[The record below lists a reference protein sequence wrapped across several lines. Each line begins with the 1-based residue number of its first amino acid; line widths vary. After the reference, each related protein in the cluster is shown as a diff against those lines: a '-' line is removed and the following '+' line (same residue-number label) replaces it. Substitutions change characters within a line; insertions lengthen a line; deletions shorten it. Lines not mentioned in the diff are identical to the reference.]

1 MLFNEMLV
9 NTTIKLLDAN
19 RVPALMGEP
28 GIGKSSFVEDVARR
42 TNTRCFTLPCNL
54 LADKADLTG
63 ARLVLDEKTGI
74 WSQKFFPHSV
84 ISQAINYAKGNP
96 NEQPIL
102 FLDEINRTTS
112 DVTSGTLTLVTLRR
126 IGDED
131 LPKNLRIIVAGNDKG
146 NVTALDDASVSRFAI
161 INVAP
166 DASTLIEVLGKNL
179 NPWVKIVLEKHPET
193 IFVKNTNEQVVA
205 DGQDDDDDDD
215 NATVSVFDLFDGTE
229 EIRPFATP
237 RTIDGV
243 SQYLNVLS
251 FEEVASLMA
260 TPSTTRDGRHVSYL
274 QEVIEGLTGN
284 TSFTTLLMGV
294 ISDELSKG
302 STGNNNAQRVVK
314 PRIYSDLKEAAKT
327 SVDAVNQVVATMT
340 DNDAS
345 GCFVFAMYERE
356 DNAVIIQALNAR
368 LEKLEQNH
376 INDLIVLWSSG
387 ALYSKNCELFKELSN
402 GLALKINTVIAAM
415 GLD

>member
-9 NTTIKLLDAN
+9 DTTIDLLEAG

-74 WSQKFFPHSV
+74 WSQKFFPHDT
-84 ISQAINYAKGNP
+84 ISQAIGYAKNNP

-126 IGDED
+126 IGNED

-146 NVTALDDASVSRFAI
+146 NVTALDDASISRFAI

-166 DASTLIEVLGKNL
+166 DASTLIEILGDNL
-179 NPWVKIVLEKHPET
+179 HPWVKKVLEKHPET
-193 IFVKNTNEQVVA
+193 VFVKNTNEQIAV
-205 DGQDDDDDDD
+205 DGQDDEDDD
-215 NATVSVFDLFDGTE
+215 ATVSVFDLFDGTE

-243 SQYLNVLS
+243 SRYLNVLS
-251 FEEVASLMA
+251 FDKIASLMA
-260 TPSTTRDGRHVSYL
+260 TPSVTRDGRNISYL

-284 TSFTTLLMGV
+284 TSFTTLLMGI

-302 STGNNNAQRVVK
+302 STGTQNAQRVVK
-314 PRIYSDLKEAAKT
+314 PRIYDKLKEASKT
-327 SVDAVNQVVATMT
+327 SIDAINQVIATMT

-356 DNAVIIQALNAR
+356 DNTTIIQALNER
-368 LEKLEQNH
+368 LDKLAQNH
-376 INDLIVLWSSG
+376 INELIVLWSSG
-387 ALYSKNCELFKELSN
+387 ALYSKNCETVNCLDH

-415 GLD
+415 DLD

>member
-9 NTTIKLLDAN
+9 TTTIKLLDAN
-19 RVPALMGEP
+19 RVPALIGEP

-42 TNTRCFTLPCNL
+42 TNTRCFTLPCNM

-63 ARLVLDEKTGI
+63 ARLVLDEKTGV
-74 WSQKFFPHSV
+74 WSQKFFPHST
-84 ISQAINYAKGNP
+84 ISKAIRYAEANP

-112 DVTSGTLTLVTLRR
+112 DVTSGTLTLVTLRS

-146 NVTALDDASVSRFAI
+146 NVTALDDASISRFAI

-166 DASTLIEVLGKNL
+166 DASTLIEVLDKNL
-179 NPWVKIVLEKHPET
+179 HPCVKTVLEKHPET
-193 IFVKNTNEQVVA
+193 VFVKNTNEQAVA
-205 DGQDDDDDDD
+205 DSQDDDDDD

-251 FEEVASLMA
+251 FEEIASLMA

-274 QEVIEGLTGN
+274 QEVIEGMTGN

-314 PRIYSDLKEAAKT
+314 PRIYSELKEAAKT

-356 DNAVIIQALNAR
+356 DNAVIIKALNER
-368 LEKLEQNH
+368 LTNLAQNH
-376 INDLIVLWSSG
+376 INDFILLLSSG
-387 ALYSKNCELFKELSN
+387 ALYAKNCETVNRLDH
-402 GLALKINTVIAAM
+402 GLAKQLNMFIEAM
-415 GLD
+415 NLD

>member
-9 NTTIKLLDAN
+9 TTTIKLLDAN
-19 RVPALMGEP
+19 RVPALIGEP

-42 TNTRCFTLPCNL
+42 TNTRCFTLPCNM

-63 ARLVLDEKTGI
+63 ARLVLDEKTGV
-74 WSQKFFPHSV
+74 WSQKFFPHST
-84 ISQAINYAKGNP
+84 ISKAIRYAEANP

-112 DVTSGTLTLVTLRR
+112 DVTSGTLTLVTLRS

-166 DASTLIEVLGKNL
+166 DASTLIEFLDKNL
-179 NPWVKIVLEKHPET
+179 HPCVKTVLEKHPET
-193 IFVKNTNEQVVA
+193 VFVKNTNEQAVA
-205 DGQDDDDDDD
+205 DGQDDDDDD

-251 FEEVASLMA
+251 FEEIASLMA

-274 QEVIEGLTGN
+274 QEVIEGMTGN

-314 PRIYSDLKEAAKT
+314 PRIYGELKKAAKT

-356 DNAVIIQALNAR
+356 DNAVIIKALNER
-368 LEKLEQNH
+368 LTNLAQNH
-376 INDLIVLWSSG
+376 INDFILLLSSG
-387 ALYSKNCELFKELSN
+387 ALYAKNCETVNRLDH
-402 GLALKINTVIAAM
+402 GLAKQLNMFIEAM
-415 GLD
+415 NLD

>member
-9 NTTIKLLDAN
+9 DTTIDLLEAG

-28 GIGKSSFVEDVARR
+28 GIGKSSFVEDVAKR

-74 WSQKFFPHSV
+74 WSQKFFPHDT
-84 ISQAINYAKGNP
+84 ISQAISYAKNNP

-126 IGDED
+126 IGNED

-146 NVTALDDASVSRFAI
+146 NVTALDDASISRFAI

-166 DASTLIEVLGKNL
+166 DASTLIEILGDNL
-179 NPWVKIVLEKHPET
+179 HPWVKKVLEKHPET
-193 IFVKNTNEQVVA
+193 VFVKNANEQIAV
-205 DGQDDDDDDD
+205 DGQDDEDD

-243 SQYLNVLS
+243 SRYLNVLS
-251 FEEVASLMA
+251 FDKIVSLMA
-260 TPSTTRDGRHVSYL
+260 TPSVTRDGRNISYL

-284 TSFTTLLMGV
+284 TSFTTLLMGI

-302 STGNNNAQRVVK
+302 STGTQNAQRVVK
-314 PRIYSDLKEAAKT
+314 PRIYDKLKEASKT
-327 SVDAVNQVVATMT
+327 SIDAINQVIATMT

-356 DNAVIIQALNAR
+356 DNTTIIQALNER
-368 LEKLEQNH
+368 LDKLAQNH
-376 INDLIVLWSSG
+376 INELIVLWSSG
-387 ALYSKNCELFKELSN
+387 ALYSKNCETVNCLDH

-415 GLD
+415 DLD

>member
-9 NTTIKLLDAN
+9 TTTIKLLDAN
-19 RVPALMGEP
+19 RVPALIGEP

-42 TNTRCFTLPCNL
+42 TNTRCFTLPCNM

-63 ARLVLDEKTGI
+63 ARLVLDEKTGV
-74 WSQKFFPHSV
+74 WSQKFFPHST
-84 ISQAINYAKGNP
+84 ISKAIRYAEANP

-112 DVTSGTLTLVTLRR
+112 DVTSGTLTLVTLRS

-166 DASTLIEVLGKNL
+166 DASTLIEVLDKNL
-179 NPWVKIVLEKHPET
+179 HPCVKTVLEKHPET
-193 IFVKNTNEQVVA
+193 VFVKNTNEQVVA
-205 DGQDDDDDDD
+205 DGQDDDDDD
-215 NATVSVFDLFDGTE
+215 NTTVSVFDLFDGTE

-251 FEEVASLMA
+251 FEEIASLMA

-274 QEVIEGLTGN
+274 QEVIEGMTGN

-314 PRIYSDLKEAAKT
+314 PRIYSELKEAAKT

-356 DNAVIIQALNAR
+356 DNAVIIKALNER
-368 LEKLEQNH
+368 LTNLAQNH
-376 INDLIVLWSSG
+376 INDFILLLSSG
-387 ALYSKNCELFKELSN
+387 ALYAKNCETVNRLDH
-402 GLALKINTVIAAM
+402 GLAKQLNMFIEAM
-415 GLD
+415 NLD

>member
-9 NTTIKLLDAN
+9 DTTIDLLEAG

-74 WSQKFFPHSV
+74 WSQKFFPHDT
-84 ISQAINYAKGNP
+84 ISQAISYAKNNP

-126 IGDED
+126 IGNED

-146 NVTALDDASVSRFAI
+146 NVTALDDASISRFAI

-166 DASTLIEVLGKNL
+166 DASTLIEILGDNL
-179 NPWVKIVLEKHPET
+179 HPWVKKVLEKHPET
-193 IFVKNTNEQVVA
+193 VFVKNTNEQIAV
-205 DGQDDDDDDD
+205 DGQDDEDDD
-215 NATVSVFDLFDGTE
+215 ATVSVFDLFDGTE

-243 SQYLNVLS
+243 SRYLNVLS
-251 FEEVASLMA
+251 FDKIVSLMA
-260 TPSTTRDGRHVSYL
+260 TPSVTRDGRNISYL

-284 TSFTTLLMGV
+284 TSFTTLLMGI

-302 STGNNNAQRVVK
+302 STGTQNAQRVVK
-314 PRIYSDLKEAAKT
+314 PRIYDKLKEASKT
-327 SVDAVNQVVATMT
+327 SIDAINQVVATMT

-345 GCFVFAMYERE
+345 GCLVFAMYERE
-356 DNAVIIQALNAR
+356 DNHVIIQALNAR
-368 LEKLEQNH
+368 LDKLEQSH

-387 ALYSKNCELFKELSN
+387 ALYKKNCETLMHLSD
-402 GLALKINTVIAAM
+402 GVALKINTVIAAM
-415 GLD
+415 GID

>member
-42 TNTRCFTLPCNL
+42 TNTQCFTLPCNL

-63 ARLVLDEKTGI
+63 ARLVLDEKTGV
-74 WSQKFFPHSV
+74 WSQKFFPHST
-84 ISQAINYAKGNP
+84 ISKAIRYAEANP

-166 DASTLIEVLGKNL
+166 DASTLIEVLGKSL
-179 NPWVKIVLEKHPET
+179 HPYVKTVLEKHPET
-193 IFVKNTNEQVVA
+193 VFVKNTNEQVVA
-205 DGQDDDDDDD
+205 DGQDDDDGD
-215 NATVSVFDLFDGTE
+215 NDTVSVFDLFDGTE

-243 SQYLNVLS
+243 SQYLNVLT

-302 STGNNNAQRVVK
+302 STGNDNAQRVVK
-314 PRIYSDLKEAAKT
+314 PRIYGELKKAATT
-327 SVDAVNQVVATMT
+327 SIDAVNQVVATMT

-356 DNAVIIQALNAR
+356 DNAVIIKALNAR
-368 LEKLEQNH
+368 LDKLEQSH

-387 ALYSKNCELFKELSN
+387 ALYKKNCETLMQLSD
-402 GLALKINTVIAAM
+402 GVALKINTVIAAM
-415 GLD
+415 GID

>member
-1 MLFNEMLV
+1 MLFNELLV
-9 NTTIKLLDAN
+9 TTTVKLLDAN

-42 TNTRCFTLPCNL
+42 TNTQCFTLPCNL

-84 ISQAINYAKGNP
+84 ISQAINYAKNNP

-166 DASTLIEVLGKNL
+166 DASTLIEVLGKSL
-179 NPWVKIVLEKHPET
+179 HPYVKTVLEKHPET
-193 IFVKNTNEQVVA
+193 VFVKNTNEQVVA
-205 DGQDDDDDDD
+205 DGQDDDDDD

-274 QEVIEGLTGN
+274 QEVIEGLTGD

-314 PRIYSDLKEAAKT
+314 PRIYGELKKAATT

-356 DNAVIIQALNAR
+356 DNHVIIQALNAR
-368 LEKLEQNH
+368 LDKLEQNH

-387 ALYSKNCELFKELSN
+387 ALNKKNCKTLMQLSD
-402 GLALKINTVIAAM
+402 GVALKINTVIAAM
-415 GLD
+415 GID

>member
-9 NTTIKLLDAN
+9 DTTIDLLEAG

-74 WSQKFFPHSV
+74 WSQKFFPHDT
-84 ISQAINYAKGNP
+84 ISQAISYAKNNP

-126 IGDED
+126 IGNED

-146 NVTALDDASVSRFAI
+146 NVTALDDASISRFAI

-166 DASTLIEVLGKNL
+166 DASTLIEILGDNL
-179 NPWVKIVLEKHPET
+179 HPWVKKVLEKHPET
-193 IFVKNTNEQVVA
+193 VFVKNTNEQIAV
-205 DGQDDDDDDD
+205 DGQDGEDDD
-215 NATVSVFDLFDGTE
+215 ATVSVFDLFDGTE

-243 SQYLNVLS
+243 SRYLNVLS
-251 FEEVASLMA
+251 FDKIVSLMA
-260 TPSTTRDGRHVSYL
+260 TPSVTRDGRNISYL

-284 TSFTTLLMGV
+284 TSFTTLLMGI

-302 STGNNNAQRVVK
+302 STGTQNAQRVVK
-314 PRIYSDLKEAAKT
+314 PRIYDKLKEASKT
-327 SVDAVNQVVATMT
+327 SIDAINQVIATMT

-356 DNAVIIQALNAR
+356 DNTTIIQALNER
-368 LEKLEQNH
+368 LDKLAQNH
-376 INDLIVLWSSG
+376 INELIVLWSSG
-387 ALYSKNCELFKELSN
+387 ALYSKNCETVNCLDH

-415 GLD
+415 DLD

>member
-42 TNTRCFTLPCNL
+42 TNTQCFTLPCNL

-63 ARLVLDEKTGI
+63 ARLVLDEKTGV
-74 WSQKFFPHSV
+74 WSQKFFPHST
-84 ISQAINYAKGNP
+84 ISKAIRYAEANP

-166 DASTLIEVLGKNL
+166 DASTLIEVLGKSL
-179 NPWVKIVLEKHPET
+179 HPYVKTVLEKHPET
-193 IFVKNTNEQVVA
+193 VFVKNTNEQVVA
-205 DGQDDDDDDD
+205 DGQDDDDDD
-215 NATVSVFDLFDGTE
+215 NATVSVFDLFDRTE

-284 TSFTTLLMGV
+284 TSFTTLLMDV

-314 PRIYSDLKEAAKT
+314 PRIYSELKEAAKT

-356 DNAVIIQALNAR
+356 DNAVIIQALNER
-368 LEKLEQNH
+368 LNNLAQNH
-376 INDLIVLWSSG
+376 INDFILLLSSG
-387 ALYSKNCELFKELSN
+387 ALYAKNCETVNRLDH
-402 GLALKINTVIAAM
+402 GLAKQLNMFIEAM
-415 GLD
+415 NLD

>member
-9 NTTIKLLDAN
+9 TTTIKLLEAN
-19 RVPALMGEP
+19 RVPALIGEP

-42 TNTRCFTLPCNL
+42 TNTRCFTLPCNM

-63 ARLVLDEKTGI
+63 ARLVLDEKTGV
-74 WSQKFFPHSV
+74 WSQKFFPHST
-84 ISQAINYAKGNP
+84 ISKAIRYAEANP

-112 DVTSGTLTLVTLRR
+112 DVTSGTLTLVTLRS

-131 LPKNLRIIVAGNDKG
+131 LPKNLRIIIAGNDKG

-166 DASTLIEVLGKNL
+166 DASTLIEVLDKNL
-179 NPWVKIVLEKHPET
+179 HPCVKTVLEKHPET
-193 IFVKNTNEQVVA
+193 VFVKNTNEQTVA
-205 DGQDDDDDDD
+205 DGQDDDDDD

-251 FEEVASLMA
+251 FEEIASLMA

-274 QEVIEGLTGN
+274 QEVIEGMTGN

-314 PRIYSDLKEAAKT
+314 PRIYGELKKAAKT

-356 DNAVIIQALNAR
+356 DNAVIIQALNER
-368 LEKLEQNH
+368 LNNLAQNH
-376 INDLIVLWSSG
+376 INDFILLLSSG
-387 ALYSKNCELFKELSN
+387 ALYAKNCETVNRLDH
-402 GLALKINTVIAAM
+402 GLAKQLNMFIEAM
-415 GLD
+415 NLD

>member
-9 NTTIKLLDAN
+9 DTTIDLLEAG

-74 WSQKFFPHSV
+74 WSQKFFPHDT
-84 ISQAINYAKGNP
+84 ISQAIGYAKNNP

-126 IGDED
+126 IGNED

-146 NVTALDDASVSRFAI
+146 NVTALDDASISRFAI

-166 DASTLIEVLGKNL
+166 DASTLIEILGDNL
-179 NPWVKIVLEKHPET
+179 HPWVKKVLEKHPET
-193 IFVKNTNEQVVA
+193 VFVKNTNEQIAV
-205 DGQDDDDDDD
+205 DGQDDGDDD
-215 NATVSVFDLFDGTE
+215 ATVSVFDLFDGTE

-243 SQYLNVLS
+243 SRYLNVLS
-251 FEEVASLMA
+251 FDKIVSLMA
-260 TPSTTRDGRHVSYL
+260 TPSVTRDGRSISYL

-284 TSFTTLLMGV
+284 TSFTTLLMGI

-302 STGNNNAQRVVK
+302 STGTQNAQRVVK
-314 PRIYSDLKEAAKT
+314 PRIYDKLKEASKT
-327 SVDAVNQVVATMT
+327 SIDAINQVIATMT

-356 DNAVIIQALNAR
+356 DNTAIIQALNER
-368 LEKLEQNH
+368 LDKLAQNH
-376 INDLIVLWSSG
+376 INELIVLWSSG
-387 ALYSKNCELFKELSN
+387 ALYSKNCETVNCLDH

-415 GLD
+415 DLD

>member
-1 MLFNEMLV
+1 MLFNELLV

-84 ISQAINYAKGNP
+84 ISQAINYAKENP

-131 LPKNLRIIVAGNDKG
+131 LPKNLRIVVAGNDKG

-166 DASTLIEVLGKNL
+166 DASTLIEVLGKSL
-179 NPWVKIVLEKHPET
+179 HPYVKTVLEKHPET
-193 IFVKNTNEQVVA
+193 IFVKNTNEQIVA
-205 DGQDDDDDDD
+205 DGQDDDDDD

-260 TPSTTRDGRHVSYL
+260 TPSTTRDGRQVSYL

-314 PRIYSDLKEAAKT
+314 PRIYSDLKEAATT

-356 DNAVIIQALNAR
+356 DNAVIIQALNER
-368 LEKLEQNH
+368 LDKLSQNH

-387 ALYSKNCELFKELSN
+387 ALYSKNCELFKQLST

-415 GLD
+415 GLE

>member
-9 NTTIKLLDAN
+9 DTTIDLLEAG

-74 WSQKFFPHSV
+74 WSQKFFPHDT
-84 ISQAINYAKGNP
+84 ISQAISYAKNNP

-126 IGDED
+126 IGNED

-146 NVTALDDASVSRFAI
+146 NVTALDDASISRFAI

-166 DASTLIEVLGKNL
+166 DASTLIEILGDNL
-179 NPWVKIVLEKHPET
+179 HPWVKKVLEKHPET
-193 IFVKNTNEQVVA
+193 VFVKNTNEQIAV
-205 DGQDDDDDDD
+205 DGQDDEDDD
-215 NATVSVFDLFDGTE
+215 ATVSVFDLFDGTE

-243 SQYLNVLS
+243 SRYLNVLS
-251 FEEVASLMA
+251 FDKIASLMA
-260 TPSTTRDGRHVSYL
+260 TPSVTRDGRNISYL

-284 TSFTTLLMGV
+284 TSFTTLLMGI

-302 STGNNNAQRVVK
+302 SAGTQNAQRVVK
-314 PRIYSDLKEAAKT
+314 PRIYDKLKEASKT
-327 SVDAVNQVVATMT
+327 SIDAINQVIATMT

-356 DNAVIIQALNAR
+356 DNTTIIQALNER
-368 LEKLEQNH
+368 LDKLAQNH
-376 INDLIVLWSSG
+376 INELIVLWSSG
-387 ALYSKNCELFKELSN
+387 ALYSKNCETVNCLDH

-415 GLD
+415 DLD

>member
-9 NTTIKLLDAN
+9 TTTIKLLDAN
-19 RVPALMGEP
+19 RVPALIGEP

-42 TNTRCFTLPCNL
+42 TNTRCFTLPCNM

-63 ARLVLDEKTGI
+63 ARLVLDEKTGV
-74 WSQKFFPHSV
+74 WSQKFFPHST
-84 ISQAINYAKGNP
+84 ISKAIRYAEANP

-112 DVTSGTLTLVTLRR
+112 DVTSGTLTLVTLRS

-166 DASTLIEVLGKNL
+166 DASTLIEVLDKNL
-179 NPWVKIVLEKHPET
+179 HPCVKTVLEKHPET
-193 IFVKNTNEQVVA
+193 VFVKNTNEQAVA
-205 DGQDDDDDDD
+205 DGQDNDDD

-251 FEEVASLMA
+251 FEEIASLMA

-274 QEVIEGLTGN
+274 QEVIEGMTGN

-294 ISDELSKG
+294 ISDALSKD
-302 STGNNNAQRVVK
+302 NNAQRVVK
-314 PRIYSDLKEAAKT
+314 PRIYSELKEVART

-356 DNAVIIQALNAR
+356 DNAVIIKALNAR
-368 LEKLEQNH
+368 LEKLEQSH

-387 ALYSKNCELFKELSN
+387 ALYKKNCETLMQLSD
-402 GLALKINTVIAAM
+402 GVALKINTVIAAM
-415 GLD
+415 GID

>member
-9 NTTIKLLDAN
+9 DTTIDLLEAG

-28 GIGKSSFVEDVARR
+28 GIGKSSFVEDVAKR

-74 WSQKFFPHSV
+74 WSQKFFPHDT
-84 ISQAINYAKGNP
+84 ISQAISYAKNNP

-126 IGDED
+126 IGNED

-146 NVTALDDASVSRFAI
+146 NVTALDDASISRFAI

-166 DASTLIEVLGKNL
+166 DASTLIEILGDNL
-179 NPWVKIVLEKHPET
+179 HPWVKKVLEKHPET
-193 IFVKNTNEQVVA
+193 VFVKNTNEQIAV
-205 DGQDDDDDDD
+205 DGQDDEDDD
-215 NATVSVFDLFDGTE
+215 ATVSVFDLFDGTE

-243 SQYLNVLS
+243 SRYLNVLS
-251 FEEVASLMA
+251 FDKIVSLMA
-260 TPSTTRDGRHVSYL
+260 TPSVTRDGRNISYL

-284 TSFTTLLMGV
+284 TSFTTLLMGI

-302 STGNNNAQRVVK
+302 STGTQNAQRVVK
-314 PRIYSDLKEAAKT
+314 PRIYDKLKEASKT
-327 SVDAVNQVVATMT
+327 SIDAINQVIATMT

-356 DNAVIIQALNAR
+356 DNTTIIQALNER
-368 LEKLEQNH
+368 LDKLAQNH
-376 INDLIVLWSSG
+376 INELIVLWSSG
-387 ALYSKNCELFKELSN
+387 ALYSKNCETVNCLDH

-415 GLD
+415 DLD

>member
-9 NTTIKLLDAN
+9 DTTIDLLEAG

-74 WSQKFFPHSV
+74 WSQKFFPHDT
-84 ISQAINYAKGNP
+84 ISQAISYAKNNP

-126 IGDED
+126 IGNED

-146 NVTALDDASVSRFAI
+146 NVTALDDASISRFAI

-166 DASTLIEVLGKNL
+166 DASTLIEILGDNL
-179 NPWVKIVLEKHPET
+179 HPWVKKVLEKHPET
-193 IFVKNTNEQVVA
+193 VFVKNTNEQIAV
-205 DGQDDDDDDD
+205 DGQDDEDDD
-215 NATVSVFDLFDGTE
+215 ATVSVFDLFDGTE

-243 SQYLNVLS
+243 SRYLNVLS
-251 FEEVASLMA
+251 FDKIVSLMA
-260 TPSTTRDGRHVSYL
+260 TPSVTRDGRNISYL

-284 TSFTTLLMGV
+284 TSFTTLLMGI

-302 STGNNNAQRVVK
+302 STGTQNAQRVVK
-314 PRIYSDLKEAAKT
+314 PRIYDKLKEASKT
-327 SVDAVNQVVATMT
+327 SIDAINQVIATMT

-356 DNAVIIQALNAR
+356 DNTTIIQALNER
-368 LEKLEQNH
+368 LDKLAQNH
-376 INDLIVLWSSG
+376 INELIVLWSSG
-387 ALYSKNCELFKELSN
+387 ALYSKNCETVNCLDH
-402 GLALKINTVIAAM
+402 GLALKINTVIDAM
-415 GLD
+415 DLD

>member
-9 NTTIKLLDAN
+9 TTTIKLLDAN
-19 RVPALMGEP
+19 RVPALIGEP

-42 TNTRCFTLPCNL
+42 TNTRCFTLPCNM

-63 ARLVLDEKTGI
+63 ARLVLDEKTGV
-74 WSQKFFPHSV
+74 WSQKFFPHST
-84 ISQAINYAKGNP
+84 ISKAIRYAEANP

-112 DVTSGTLTLVTLRR
+112 DVTSGTLTLVTLRC

-146 NVTALDDASVSRFAI
+146 NVTALDDASVSRFVI

-166 DASTLIEVLGKNL
+166 DASTLIEVLGQNL
-179 NPWVKIVLEKHPET
+179 HPCVKTVLEKHPET

-205 DGQDDDDDDD
+205 DGQDDDDDD
-215 NATVSVFDLFDGTE
+215 NTTVSVFDLFDGTE

-251 FEEVASLMA
+251 FEEIASLMA

-274 QEVIEGLTGN
+274 QEVIEGMTGN

-314 PRIYSDLKEAAKT
+314 PRIYGELKKAAKT

-356 DNAVIIQALNAR
+356 DNAVIIQALNER
-368 LEKLEQNH
+368 LTNLAQNH
-376 INDLIVLWSSG
+376 INDFILLLSSG
-387 ALYSKNCELFKELSN
+387 ALYAKNCETVNRLDH
-402 GLALKINTVIAAM
+402 GLAKQLNMFIEAM
-415 GLD
+415 NLD

>member
-74 WSQKFFPHSV
+74 WSQKFFPHDT
-84 ISQAINYAKGNP
+84 ISQAINYAKNNP

-126 IGDED
+126 IGNED

-161 INVAP
+161 INVTP
-166 DASTLIEVLGKNL
+166 DASTLIEVLDKSL
-179 NPWVKIVLEKHPET
+179 HPWVKTVLEKHPET
-193 IFVKNTNEQVVA
+193 VFVKNTNEQVVA
-205 DGQDDDDDDD
+205 DGQDDDDDD

-274 QEVIEGLTGN
+274 QEVIEGMTGN

-294 ISDELSKG
+294 IGNELSKG
-302 STGNNNAQRVVK
+302 STGTQNTQRVVK
-314 PRIYSDLKEAAKT
+314 PRIYSDLKKAAKT
-327 SVDAVNQVVATMT
+327 SIDAINQVIATMS

-356 DNAVIIQALNAR
+356 DNASIIQALNER
-368 LEKLEQNH
+368 LDKLEQNH
-376 INDLIVLWSSG
+376 INDLIILWSSG
-387 ALYSKNCELFKELSN
+387 ALYQKNCETVNQLN
-402 GLALKINTVIAAM
+402 HGLALKVNTVIAAM
-415 GLD
+415 DLD

>member
-1 MLFNEMLV
+1 MLFNELLV
-9 NTTIKLLDAN
+9 TTTVKLLDAN

-63 ARLVLDEKTGI
+63 ARLVLDEKTGV
-74 WSQKFFPHSV
+74 WSQKFFPHST
-84 ISQAINYAKGNP
+84 ISKAIRYAEANP

-112 DVTSGTLTLVTLRR
+112 DVTSGTLTLVTLRS

-166 DASTLIEVLGKNL
+166 DASTLIEVLDKNL
-179 NPWVKIVLEKHPET
+179 HPWVKTVLEKHPET
-193 IFVKNTNEQVVA
+193 VFVKNTNEQAIA
-205 DGQDDDDDDD
+205 DGQDDDDDD

-251 FEEVASLMA
+251 FEEIASLMA

-274 QEVIEGLTGN
+274 QEVIEGMTGN

-314 PRIYSDLKEAAKT
+314 PRIYGELKEAAKT

-356 DNAVIIQALNAR
+356 DNAVIIQALNER
-368 LEKLEQNH
+368 LNNLAQNH
-376 INDLIVLWSSG
+376 INDFILLLSSG
-387 ALYSKNCELFKELSN
+387 ALYAKNCETVNRLDH
-402 GLALKINTVIAAM
+402 GLAEQLNMFIEAM
-415 GLD
+415 NLD

>member
-9 NTTIKLLDAN
+9 TTTIKLLDAN

-42 TNTRCFTLPCNL
+42 TNTKCFTLPCNL

-74 WSQKFFPHSV
+74 WSQKFFPHDT
-84 ISQAINYAKGNP
+84 ISQAINYAKENP

-126 IGDED
+126 IGNED
-131 LPKNLRIIVAGNDKG
+131 LPKNLRIIVAGNDRG

-166 DASTLIEVLGKNL
+166 DASTLIEVLDKNL
-179 NPWVKIVLEKHPET
+179 HPWVKTVLEKHPEVV
-193 IFVKNTNEQVVA
+193 FVKNTSEQAVA
-205 DGQDDDDDDD
+205 DGQDDDDDD

-243 SQYLNVLS
+243 SQYLGVLS

-274 QEVIEGLTGN
+274 QEVIEGMTGN

-314 PRIYSDLKEAAKT
+314 PRIYNELKKAATT

-345 GCFVFAMYERE
+345 GCFVFAVYERE
-356 DNAVIIQALNAR
+356 DNAVIIQALNDR
-368 LEKLEQNH
+368 LDKLAQNH
-376 INDLIVLWSSG
+376 INDFIVLLSSG
-387 ALYSKNCELFKELSN
+387 SLYAKNCETVNRLDH
-402 GLALKINTVIAAM
+402 GLAKQLNMFIEAM
-415 GLD
+415 NLD

>member
-42 TNTRCFTLPCNL
+42 TNTQCFTLPCNL

-84 ISQAINYAKGNP
+84 ISQAINYAKNNP

-166 DASTLIEVLGKNL
+166 DASTLIEVLGKSL
-179 NPWVKIVLEKHPET
+179 HPYVKTVLEKHPET
-193 IFVKNTNEQVVA
+193 VFVKNTNEQVVA
-205 DGQDDDDDDD
+205 DGQDDDDDD

-314 PRIYSDLKEAAKT
+314 PRIYGELKEAAKT

-356 DNAVIIQALNAR
+356 DNAVIIQALNER
-368 LEKLEQNH
+368 LTNLAQNH
-376 INDLIVLWSSG
+376 INDFILLLSSG
-387 ALYSKNCELFKELSN
+387 ALYAKNCETVNRLDH
-402 GLALKINTVIAAM
+402 GLAKQLNMFIEAM
-415 GLD
+415 NLD

>member
-9 NTTIKLLDAN
+9 DTTIDLLEAG

-63 ARLVLDEKTGI
+63 ARLVLDEQTGI
-74 WSQKFFPHSV
+74 WSQKFFPHDT
-84 ISQAINYAKGNP
+84 ISQAISYAKNNP

-126 IGDED
+126 IGNED

-146 NVTALDDASVSRFAI
+146 NVTALDDASISRFAI

-166 DASTLIEVLGKNL
+166 DASTLIEILGDNL
-179 NPWVKIVLEKHPET
+179 HPWVKKVLEKHPET
-193 IFVKNTNEQVVA
+193 VFVKNTNEQIAV
-205 DGQDDDDDDD
+205 DGQDDEDDDD
-215 NATVSVFDLFDGTE
+215 TVSVFDLFDGTE

-243 SQYLNVLS
+243 SRYLNVLS
-251 FEEVASLMA
+251 FDKIAGLMA
-260 TPSTTRDGRHVSYL
+260 TPSVTRDGRNISYL

-284 TSFTTLLMGV
+284 TSFTTLLMGI

-302 STGNNNAQRVVK
+302 STGTQNAQRVVK
-314 PRIYSDLKEAAKT
+314 PRIYDKLKEASKT
-327 SVDAVNQVVATMT
+327 SIDAINQVIATMT

-356 DNAVIIQALNAR
+356 DNTAIIQALNER
-368 LEKLEQNH
+368 LDKLAQNH
-376 INDLIVLWSSG
+376 INELIVLWSSG
-387 ALYSKNCELFKELSN
+387 ALYSKNCETVNCLDH

-415 GLD
+415 DLD

>member
-9 NTTIKLLDAN
+9 DTTIDLLEAG

-74 WSQKFFPHSV
+74 WSQKFFPHDT
-84 ISQAINYAKGNP
+84 ISQAISYAKNNP

-126 IGDED
+126 IGNED

-146 NVTALDDASVSRFAI
+146 NVTALDDASISRFAI

-166 DASTLIEVLGKNL
+166 DASTLIEILGDNL
-179 NPWVKIVLEKHPET
+179 HPWVKKVLEKHPET
-193 IFVKNTNEQVVA
+193 VFVKNTNEQIAV
-205 DGQDDDDDDD
+205 DGQDDEDDD
-215 NATVSVFDLFDGTE
+215 ATVSVFDLFDGTE

-243 SQYLNVLS
+243 SRYLNVLS
-251 FEEVASLMA
+251 FDKIVSLMA
-260 TPSTTRDGRHVSYL
+260 TPSVTRDGRNISYL

-284 TSFTTLLMGV
+284 TSFTTLLMGI

-302 STGNNNAQRVVK
+302 STGTQNAQRVVK
-314 PRIYSDLKEAAKT
+314 PRIYDKLKEASKT
-327 SVDAVNQVVATMT
+327 SIDAINQVIATMT

-356 DNAVIIQALNAR
+356 DNTTIIQALNER
-368 LEKLEQNH
+368 LDKLAQNH
-376 INDLIVLWSSG
+376 INELIVLWSSG
-387 ALYSKNCELFKELSN
+387 ALYSKNCETVNCLDH

-415 GLD
+415 DLD

>member
-1 MLFNEMLV
+1 MLFNELLV
-9 NTTIKLLDAN
+9 TTTVKLLDAN

-63 ARLVLDEKTGI
+63 ARLVLDEKTGV
-74 WSQKFFPHSV
+74 WSQKFFPHSI
-84 ISQAINYAKGNP
+84 ISQAIEYAKGNP

-146 NVTALDDASVSRFAI
+146 NVTALDDASVSRFTI

-166 DASTLIEVLGKNL
+166 DASTLIEVLDKNL
-179 NPWVKIVLEKHPET
+179 HPWVKTVLEKHPET
-193 IFVKNTNEQVVA
+193 VFVKNTNEQVVA
-205 DGQDDDDDDD
+205 DGQDDDDDD

-274 QEVIEGLTGN
+274 QEVIEGMTGN

-302 STGNNNAQRVVK
+302 STGNNAQRVVK
-314 PRIYSDLKEAAKT
+314 PRIYSELKEAAKT

-356 DNAVIIQALNAR
+356 DNAVIIQALNER
-368 LEKLEQNH
+368 LNNLAQNH
-376 INDLIVLWSSG
+376 INDFILLLSSG
-387 ALYSKNCELFKELSN
+387 ALYAKNCETVNRLDH
-402 GLALKINTVIAAM
+402 GLAKQLNMFIEAM
-415 GLD
+415 NLD

>member
-9 NTTIKLLDAN
+9 DTTIDLLEAG

-74 WSQKFFPHSV
+74 WSQKFFPHDT
-84 ISQAINYAKGNP
+84 ISQAISYAKNNP

-126 IGDED
+126 IGNED

-146 NVTALDDASVSRFAI
+146 NVTALDDASISRFAI

-166 DASTLIEVLGKNL
+166 DASTLIEILGDNL
-179 NPWVKIVLEKHPET
+179 HPWVKKVLEKHPET
-193 IFVKNTNEQVVA
+193 VFVKNTNEQIAV
-205 DGQDDDDDDD
+205 DGQDDGDDD
-215 NATVSVFDLFDGTE
+215 ATVSVFDLFDGTE

-243 SQYLNVLS
+243 SRYLNVLS
-251 FEEVASLMA
+251 FDKIVSLMA
-260 TPSTTRDGRHVSYL
+260 TPSVTRDGRNISYL

-284 TSFTTLLMGV
+284 TSFTTLLMGI

-302 STGNNNAQRVVK
+302 STGTQNAQRVVK
-314 PRIYSDLKEAAKT
+314 PRIYDKLKEASKT
-327 SVDAVNQVVATMT
+327 SIDAINRVIATMT

-356 DNAVIIQALNAR
+356 DNTTIIQALNER
-368 LEKLEQNH
+368 LDKLAQNH
-376 INDLIVLWSSG
+376 INELIVLWSSG
-387 ALYSKNCELFKELSN
+387 ALYSKNRETVNCLDH

-415 GLD
+415 DLD

>member
-9 NTTIKLLDAN
+9 DTTIDLLEAG

-74 WSQKFFPHSV
+74 WSQKFFPHDT
-84 ISQAINYAKGNP
+84 ISQAISYAKNNP

-126 IGDED
+126 IGNED

-146 NVTALDDASVSRFAI
+146 NVTALDDASISRFAI

-166 DASTLIEVLGKNL
+166 DASTLIEILGDNL
-179 NPWVKIVLEKHPET
+179 HPWVKKVLEKHPET
-193 IFVKNTNEQVVA
+193 VFVKNTNEQIAV
-205 DGQDDDDDDD
+205 DGQDDEDDD
-215 NATVSVFDLFDGTE
+215 ATVSVFDLFDGTE

-243 SQYLNVLS
+243 SRYLNVLS
-251 FEEVASLMA
+251 FDKIVSLMA
-260 TPSTTRDGRHVSYL
+260 TPSVTRDGRSISYL

-284 TSFTTLLMGV
+284 TSFTTLLMGI

-302 STGNNNAQRVVK
+302 STGTQNAQRVVK
-314 PRIYSDLKEAAKT
+314 PRIYDKLKEASKT
-327 SVDAVNQVVATMT
+327 SIDAINQVIATMT

-356 DNAVIIQALNAR
+356 DNTAIIQALNER
-368 LEKLEQNH
+368 LDKLAQNH
-376 INDLIVLWSSG
+376 INELIVLWSSG
-387 ALYSKNCELFKELSN
+387 ALYSKNCETVNCLDH

-415 GLD
+415 DLD

>member
-9 NTTIKLLDAN
+9 TTTIKLLDAN
-19 RVPALMGEP
+19 RVPALIGEP

-42 TNTRCFTLPCNL
+42 TNTRCFTLPCNM

-63 ARLVLDEKTGI
+63 ARLVLDEKTGV
-74 WSQKFFPHSV
+74 WSQKFFPHST
-84 ISQAINYAKGNP
+84 ISKAIRYAEANP

-112 DVTSGTLTLVTLRR
+112 DVTSGTLTLVTLRS

-179 NPWVKIVLEKHPET
+179 HPWVKTVLEKHPET
-193 IFVKNTNEQVVA
+193 VFVKNTNEQVVA
-205 DGQDDDDDDD
+205 DGQDDDDD
-215 NATVSVFDLFDGTE
+215 NAVVSVFDLFDGTE

-243 SQYLNVLS
+243 SQYLGVLS

-274 QEVIEGLTGN
+274 QEIIEGMTGN

-314 PRIYSDLKEAAKT
+314 PRIYGELKKAATT

-356 DNAVIIQALNAR
+356 DNAVIIKALNER
-368 LEKLEQNH
+368 LTNLAQNH
-376 INDLIVLWSSG
+376 INDFILLLSSG
-387 ALYSKNCELFKELSN
+387 ALYAKNCETVNRLDH
-402 GLALKINTVIAAM
+402 GLAKQLNMFIEAM
-415 GLD
+415 NLD

>member
-1 MLFNEMLV
+1 MLFNELLV
-9 NTTIKLLDAN
+9 TTTIKLLDAN
-19 RVPALMGEP
+19 RVPALIGEP

-42 TNTRCFTLPCNL
+42 TNTRCFTLPCNM

-63 ARLVLDEKTGI
+63 ARLVLDEKTGV
-74 WSQKFFPHSV
+74 WSQKFFPHST
-84 ISQAINYAKGNP
+84 ISKAIRYAEANP

-112 DVTSGTLTLVTLRR
+112 DVTSGTLTLVTLRS

-166 DASTLIEVLGKNL
+166 DASTLIEVLDKNL
-179 NPWVKIVLEKHPET
+179 HPCVKTVLEKHPET
-193 IFVKNTNEQVVA
+193 VFVKNTNEQAVA
-205 DGQDDDDDDD
+205 DGQDDDDDD

-251 FEEVASLMA
+251 FEEIASLMA

-274 QEVIEGLTGN
+274 QEVIEGMTGN

-314 PRIYSDLKEAAKT
+314 PRIYGELKEAAKT

-356 DNAVIIQALNAR
+356 DNAVIIKALNER
-368 LEKLEQNH
+368 LTNLAQNH
-376 INDLIVLWSSG
+376 INDFILLLSSG
-387 ALYSKNCELFKELSN
+387 ALYAKNCETVNRLDH
-402 GLALKINTVIAAM
+402 GLAKQLNMFIEAM
-415 GLD
+415 NLD

>member
-9 NTTIKLLDAN
+9 DTTIDLLEAG

-74 WSQKFFPHSV
+74 WSQKFFPHDT
-84 ISQAINYAKGNP
+84 ISQAISYAKNNP

-126 IGDED
+126 IGNED

-146 NVTALDDASVSRFAI
+146 NVTALDDASISRFAI

-166 DASTLIEVLGKNL
+166 DASTLIEILGDNL
-179 NPWVKIVLEKHPET
+179 HPWVKKVLEKHPET
-193 IFVKNTNEQVVA
+193 VFVKNTNEQIAV
-205 DGQDDDDDDD
+205 DGQDDEDDD
-215 NATVSVFDLFDGTE
+215 ATVSVFDLFDGTE

-243 SQYLNVLS
+243 SRYLNVLS
-251 FEEVASLMA
+251 FDKIVSLMA
-260 TPSTTRDGRHVSYL
+260 TPSVTRDGRNISYL

-284 TSFTTLLMGV
+284 TSFTTLLMGI

-302 STGNNNAQRVVK
+302 STGTQNAQRVVK
-314 PRIYSDLKEAAKT
+314 PRIYDKLKEASKT
-327 SVDAVNQVVATMT
+327 SIDAINQVIATMT

-356 DNAVIIQALNAR
+356 DNTAIIQALNER
-368 LEKLEQNH
+368 LDKLAQNH
-376 INDLIVLWSSG
+376 INELIVLWSSG
-387 ALYSKNCELFKELSN
+387 ALYSKNCETVNCLDH

-415 GLD
+415 DLD

>member
-19 RVPALMGEP
+19 RVPALIGEP

-42 TNTRCFTLPCNL
+42 TNTRCFTLPCNM

-63 ARLVLDEKTGI
+63 ARLVLDEKTGV
-74 WSQKFFPHSV
+74 WSQKFFPHST
-84 ISQAINYAKGNP
+84 ISKAIRYAEANP

-112 DVTSGTLTLVTLRR
+112 DVTSGTLTLVTLRS

-146 NVTALDDASVSRFAI
+146 NVTALDNASVSRFAI

-166 DASTLIEVLGKNL
+166 DASTLIEVLGQNL
-179 NPWVKIVLEKHPET
+179 HPCVKTVLEKHPET
-193 IFVKNTNEQVVA
+193 IFVKNANEQVVA
-205 DGQDDDDDDD
+205 DGQDDDDDD

-251 FEEVASLMA
+251 FEEIASLMA

-274 QEVIEGLTGN
+274 QEVIEGMTGN

-314 PRIYSDLKEAAKT
+314 PRIYSELKEAATT

-356 DNAVIIQALNAR
+356 DNAVIIQALNER
-368 LEKLEQNH
+368 LNNLAQNH
-376 INDLIVLWSSG
+376 INDFILLLSSG
-387 ALYSKNCELFKELSN
+387 ALYAKNCETVNRLDH
-402 GLALKINTVIAAM
+402 GLAKQLNMFIEAM
-415 GLD
+415 NLD

>member
-1 MLFNEMLV
+1 MLFNELLV
-9 NTTIKLLDAN
+9 TTTVKLLDAN

-63 ARLVLDEKTGI
+63 ARLVLDEKTGV

-84 ISQAINYAKGNP
+84 ISQAIEYAKGNP

-166 DASTLIEVLGKNL
+166 DASTLIEVLDKNL
-179 NPWVKIVLEKHPET
+179 HPWVKTVLEKHPET
-193 IFVKNTNEQVVA
+193 VFVKNTNEQAIA
-205 DGQDDDDDDD
+205 DGQDDDDDD

-260 TPSTTRDGRHVSYL
+260 NPSTTRDGRHVSYL
-274 QEVIEGLTGN
+274 QEVIEGMTGN

-314 PRIYSDLKEAAKT
+314 PRIYSELKEAAKT

-356 DNAVIIQALNAR
+356 DNAVIIQALNER
-368 LEKLEQNH
+368 LTNLAQNH
-376 INDLIVLWSSG
+376 INDFILLLSSG
-387 ALYSKNCELFKELSN
+387 ALYAKNCETVNRLDH
-402 GLALKINTVIAAM
+402 GLAKQLNMFIEAM
-415 GLD
+415 NLD

>member
-9 NTTIKLLDAN
+9 DTTIDLLEAG

-74 WSQKFFPHSV
+74 WSQKFFPHDT
-84 ISQAINYAKGNP
+84 ISQAISYAKNNP

-126 IGDED
+126 IGNED

-146 NVTALDDASVSRFAI
+146 NVTALDDASISRFAI

-166 DASTLIEVLGKNL
+166 DASTLIEILGDNL
-179 NPWVKIVLEKHPET
+179 HPWVKKVLEKHPET
-193 IFVKNTNEQVVA
+193 VFVKNTNEQIAV
-205 DGQDDDDDDD
+205 DGQDDEDDD
-215 NATVSVFDLFDGTE
+215 ATVSVFDLFDGTE

-243 SQYLNVLS
+243 SRYLNVLS
-251 FEEVASLMA
+251 FDKIASLMA
-260 TPSTTRDGRHVSYL
+260 TPSVTRDGRSISYL

-284 TSFTTLLMGV
+284 TSFTTLLMGI

-302 STGNNNAQRVVK
+302 STGTQNAQRVVK
-314 PRIYSDLKEAAKT
+314 PRIYDKLKEASKT
-327 SVDAVNQVVATMT
+327 SIDAINQVIATMT

-356 DNAVIIQALNAR
+356 DNTAIIQALNER
-368 LEKLEQNH
+368 LDKLAQNH
-376 INDLIVLWSSG
+376 INELIVLWSSG
-387 ALYSKNCELFKELSN
+387 ALYSKNCETVNCLDH

-415 GLD
+415 DLD

>member
-9 NTTIKLLDAN
+9 TTTVKLLDAN

-63 ARLVLDEKTGI
+63 ARLVLDEKTGV

-84 ISQAINYAKGNP
+84 ISQAIEYAKGNP

-126 IGDED
+126 ISDED

-166 DASTLIEVLGKNL
+166 DASTLIEVLDKNL
-179 NPWVKIVLEKHPET
+179 HP
-193 IFVKNTNEQVVA
+193 
-205 DGQDDDDDDD
+205 
-215 NATVSVFDLFDGTE
+215 
-229 EIRPFATP
+229 
-237 RTIDGV
+237 
-243 SQYLNVLS
+243 
-251 FEEVASLMA
+251 
-260 TPSTTRDGRHVSYL
+260 
-274 QEVIEGLTGN
+274 
-284 TSFTTLLMGV
+284 
-294 ISDELSKG
+294 
-302 STGNNNAQRVVK
+302 
-314 PRIYSDLKEAAKT
+314 
-327 SVDAVNQVVATMT
+327 
-340 DNDAS
+340 
-345 GCFVFAMYERE
+345 
-356 DNAVIIQALNAR
+356 
-368 LEKLEQNH
+368 
-376 INDLIVLWSSG
+376 
-387 ALYSKNCELFKELSN
+387 
-402 GLALKINTVIAAM
+402 
-415 GLD
+415 

>member
-42 TNTRCFTLPCNL
+42 TNTRCFTLPCNM

-63 ARLVLDEKTGI
+63 ARLVLDEKTGV
-74 WSQKFFPHSV
+74 WSQKFFPHST
-84 ISQAINYAKGNP
+84 ISKAIRYAEANP

-112 DVTSGTLTLVTLRR
+112 DVTSGTLTLVTLRS

-166 DASTLIEVLGKNL
+166 DASTLIEVLDKNL
-179 NPWVKIVLEKHPET
+179 HPCVKTVLEKHPET
-193 IFVKNTNEQVVA
+193 VFVKNTNEQAVA
-205 DGQDDDDDDD
+205 DGQDDDDDD

-251 FEEVASLMA
+251 FEEIASLMA

-274 QEVIEGLTGN
+274 QEVIEGMTGN

-314 PRIYSDLKEAAKT
+314 PRIYGELKEAAKT
-327 SVDAVNQVVATMT
+327 SVNAVNQVVATMT

-356 DNAVIIQALNAR
+356 DNAVIIQALNER
-368 LEKLEQNH
+368 LTNLAQNH
-376 INDLIVLWSSG
+376 INDFILLLSSG
-387 ALYSKNCELFKELSN
+387 ALYAKNCETVNRLDH
-402 GLALKINTVIAAM
+402 GLAKQLNMFIEAM
-415 GLD
+415 NLD

>member
-9 NTTIKLLDAN
+9 TTTIKLLDAN
-19 RVPALMGEP
+19 RVPALIGEP
-28 GIGKSSFVEDVARR
+28 GIGKSSFVENVARR
-42 TNTRCFTLPCNL
+42 TNTRCFTLPCNT

-63 ARLVLDEKTGI
+63 ARLVLDEKTGV
-74 WSQKFFPHSV
+74 WSQKFFPHST
-84 ISQAINYAKGNP
+84 ISKAIRYAEANP

-112 DVTSGTLTLVTLRR
+112 DVTSGTLTLVTLRS

-146 NVTALDDASVSRFAI
+146 NVTALDDASVSRFTI

-166 DASTLIEVLGKNL
+166 DASTLIEVLDKNL
-179 NPWVKIVLEKHPET
+179 HPYVKTVLEKHPET
-193 IFVKNTNEQVVA
+193 VFVKNTNEQVVA
-205 DGQDDDDDDD
+205 DGQDDDDDD

-251 FEEVASLMA
+251 FEEIASLMA

-274 QEVIEGLTGN
+274 QEIIEGMTGN

-314 PRIYSDLKEAAKT
+314 PRIYNELKEAAKT
-327 SVDAVNQVVATMT
+327 SVDAVNQVIATMT

-356 DNAVIIQALNAR
+356 DNAVIIQALNER
-368 LEKLEQNH
+368 LTNLAQNH
-376 INDLIVLWSSG
+376 INDFILLLSSG
-387 ALYSKNCELFKELSN
+387 ALYAKNCETVNRLDH
-402 GLALKINTVIAAM
+402 GLAKQLNMFIEAM
-415 GLD
+415 NFD

>member
-9 NTTIKLLDAN
+9 DTTIDLLEAG

-74 WSQKFFPHSV
+74 WSQKFFPHDT
-84 ISQAINYAKGNP
+84 ISQAIGYAKNNP

-126 IGDED
+126 IGNED

-146 NVTALDDASVSRFAI
+146 NVTALDDASISRFAI

-166 DASTLIEVLGKNL
+166 DASTLIEILGDNL
-179 NPWVKIVLEKHPET
+179 HPWVKKVLEKHPET
-193 IFVKNTNEQVVA
+193 VFVKNTNEQIAV
-205 DGQDDDDDDD
+205 DGQDDEDDD
-215 NATVSVFDLFDGTE
+215 ATVSVFDLFDGTE

-243 SQYLNVLS
+243 SRYLNVLS
-251 FEEVASLMA
+251 FDKIVSLMA
-260 TPSTTRDGRHVSYL
+260 TPSVTRDGRNISYL

-284 TSFTTLLMGV
+284 TSFTTLLMGI

-302 STGNNNAQRVVK
+302 STGTQNAQRVVK
-314 PRIYSDLKEAAKT
+314 PRIYDKLKEASKT
-327 SVDAVNQVVATMT
+327 SIDAINQVIATMT

-356 DNAVIIQALNAR
+356 DNTTIIQALNER
-368 LEKLEQNH
+368 LDKLAQNH
-376 INDLIVLWSSG
+376 INELIVLWSSG
-387 ALYSKNCELFKELSN
+387 ALYSKNCETVNCLDH

-415 GLD
+415 DLD

>member
-9 NTTIKLLDAN
+9 TTTIKLLDAN
-19 RVPALMGEP
+19 RVPALIGEP
-28 GIGKSSFVEDVARR
+28 GIGKLSFVEDVARR
-42 TNTRCFTLPCNL
+42 TNTRCFTLPCNM

-63 ARLVLDEKTGI
+63 ARLVLDEKTGV
-74 WSQKFFPHSV
+74 WSQKFFPHST
-84 ISQAINYAKGNP
+84 ISKAIRYAEANP

-102 FLDEINRTTS
+102 FLGEINRTTS
-112 DVTSGTLTLVTLRR
+112 DVTSGTLTLVTLRS

-166 DASTLIEVLGKNL
+166 DASTLIEVLDKNL
-179 NPWVKIVLEKHPET
+179 HPCVKTVLEKHPET
-193 IFVKNTNEQVVA
+193 VFVKNTNEQAVA
-205 DGQDDDDDDD
+205 DGQDDDDDD

-251 FEEVASLMA
+251 FEEIASLMA

-274 QEVIEGLTGN
+274 QEVIEGMTGN

-314 PRIYSDLKEAAKT
+314 PRIYSELKEAAKT

-356 DNAVIIQALNAR
+356 DNAVIIQALNER
-368 LEKLEQNH
+368 LTNLAQNH
-376 INDLIVLWSSG
+376 INDFILLLSSG
-387 ALYSKNCELFKELSN
+387 ALYAKNCETVNRLDH
-402 GLALKINTVIAAM
+402 GLAKQLNMFIEAM
-415 GLD
+415 NLD